1 MLVWCNAY
9 RVHSRDP
16 QSIHEQ
22 LAVHHQVPRDQAGD
36 LPVSGCVRLS
46 PGFDN
51 GHESVIS
58 SLSGMGVD
66 LSLAERAGMTL
77 RDFGG
82 MAGMFLPMIAFGLL
96 IAFMATALICH
107 YWNQW
112 RTPLYIVA
120 GAAAL
125 VCVHLALN
133 LAFGITPVA
142 IARTTSGL
150 GLQALAGAM
159 GGYTYVYLSGRYR

>member
-1 MLVWCNAY
+1 MNNWLSIIRFLGIRLAIYLSAVVAAY
-9 RVHSRDP
+9 LLA
-16 QSIHEQ
+16 SIMATQ
-22 LAVHHQVPRDQAGD
+22 
-36 LPVSGCVRLS
+36 
-46 PGFDN
+46 
-51 GHESVIS
+51 SVIS
-58 SLSGMGVD
+58 NLSGMGVG
-66 LSLAERAGMTL
+66 LSFAERVTMTL
-77 RDFGG
+77 HDIGG